1 MGFLVDVRWFLFAS
15 STQTQHHR
23 GREKHTCADAIAVT
37 PPGSRV
43 RTLPNGS
50 SRVWCSGIQ
59 AGMAATP
66 HPWIEIGD
74 APLYRHNYPA
84 DAHIS
89 EVTAFIVVWE
99 RLVMSSTTPYAVVAD
114 LSHVLKASSLARKA
128 FSDLQQRIAAH
139 EAVHCAGTALVV
151 PNAFARGLITAVH
164 WVSPPACTYKLCTTI
179 AEARQWALAQLQQRV
194 AGASSSRSGS
204 GLTG

>member
-1 MGFLVDVRWFLFAS
+1 
-15 STQTQHHR
+15 
-23 GREKHTCADAIAVT
+23 
-37 PPGSRV
+37 
-43 RTLPNGS
+43 
-50 SRVWCSGIQ
+50 
-59 AGMAATP
+59 MAATP

-84 DAHIS
+84 DADIS

-139 EAVHCAGTALVV
+139 EALHCAGTALVV
-151 PNAFARGLITAVH
+151 PNAFARGLITAVQ
-164 WVSPPACTYKLCTTI
+164 WMSPPAYPYKLCTTI
-179 AEARQWALAQLQQRV
+179 DEARQWASEQLQQRA
-194 AGASSSRSGS
+194 AGTSSRSS
-204 GLTG
+204 LTG